1 MFYIRPLFPICFQI
15 IKKRRE
21 IENKKERLEGD
32 MISKGEKEDQNK
44 HESLGLSNQL

>member
-1 MFYIRPLFPICFQI
+1 MFSN
-15 IKKRRE
+15 KKMRK

-44 HESLGLSNQL
+44 HESSGLSNQL